1 MPEQL
6 KKKKNRH
13 VSKPAAARQTSPP
26 ASPVRGATSSGSTSH
41 RRDLLDGSIQE
52 VSRKTLMERFRK
64 RGRVESANYEQR
76 TLEGRS
82 RAAANTMLQ
91 SNSSSFANT
100 ADGAAPIVL
109 QAGRAPHHATF
120 FVHKN
125 ALARPQSAPNL
136 SEQADDEVIARIF
149 PDICPRELRIAE
161 VKSWE
166 CPWMHKQFPVDSEA
180 ESTTT
185 GKVLNQPRQGELLSQ
200 ATRESNSEPTTVTS
214 PSSRARVDVPAPAA
228 PVQVDVGSNGTRR
241 TSADEAVGKEDNSA
255 RELENEIDSL
265 AIQLSLEEKRPRPIS
280 PVKSTEWPATPPP
293 PPVFTPQG
301 SGTPRW
307 KAVESAKSTPGS
319 RAGKRPQLRLKLED
333 MPTPQQAEERAQR
346 AATRLIAKRDAMEA
360 AAIAAAAASGSSTPA
375 NGPSAAQQA
384 LMKLNFSSS
393 SETDLQSPS
402 EGGRHSA
409 GSAYSPNHGMF
420 TTKNVAVSEAG
431 ISSPDAACLH
441 LQENL
446 ERVKEIGRGASGVVY
461 KAIHIPTLKVV
472 AVKDVP
478 VYGRGQRRQMVRE
491 LHALYSNLAPMSDND
506 SPAPQHPG
514 PGKST
519 SKPKAKPSPYI
530 VSFYDAFVD
539 RPKNSICMVMEYMS
553 TGSLQDIVLHGGCQN
568 EKVLARLATGVL
580 RGLAHIHNKCMVH
593 RDIKP
598 HNLLTNRQGE
608 VKISDFGLA
617 RTLNDNST
625 TTKTFVG
632 TLLYMAPER
641 IGGGDYSYP
650 ADVWSFGLALISVA
664 LGRYPLPTQDGFFG
678 LVDSVANEQCLKLP
692 AESFSEECRSFVD
705 QCLLIDPEDRPS
717 AEALLQHPFIHK
729 YTAEETLD
737 EWTSFIERI
746 QLCEERGNELE
757 SLGDAVYRH
766 MYEHAVKFSH
776 LPQSDYGVSFV
787 SQVTPTF
794 ARREISLQPVQM
806 SLQLGLANYLNLPVH
821 FVYEKFEEKRCFYS
835 DKLLEDYCY
844 SPQSWT
850 ASPGISRRQQ
860 FGIGTDSP
868 QRTPSE
874 RGSFWRKLQESMA
887 KLGHSKR
894 RKERQR
900 GRSSAAI

>member
-1 MPEQL
+1 MLEPH

-13 VSKPAAARQTSPP
+13 VSKPAAARKTSLP
-26 ASPVRGATSSGSTSH
+26 APAVPISSSATTSTSH

-64 RGRVESANYEQR
+64 RGRVESASYEN
-76 TLEGRS
+76 GRD
-82 RAAANTMLQ
+82 RAAANTTLQ

-100 ADGAAPIVL
+100 GPIVL
-109 QAGRAPHHATF
+109 RAGRAPHHGTF
-120 FVHKN
+120 LVHKN
-125 ALARPQSAPNL
+125 TLARPQSAPNL
-136 SEQADDEVIARIF
+136 MEQADDEVIARIF

-166 CPWMHKQFPVDSEA
+166 SPWMEKEFPVSPEPD
-180 ESTTT
+180 T
-185 GKVLNQPRQGELLSQ
+185 KVLKQSQQGEVLPNPPEAGMTAAS
-200 ATRESNSEPTTVTS
+200 VTLTS
-214 PSSRARVDVPAPAA
+214 DQKRSSVPAPPIVANN
-228 PVQVDVGSNGTRR
+228 NGLHRDK
-241 TSADEAVGKEDNSA
+241 ADKASKELDK
-255 RELENEIDSL
+255 EISSL
-265 AIQLSLEEKRPRPIS
+265 TNQLSLEEKRA
-280 PVKSTEWPATPPP
+280 WPHTAGTPPP
-293 PPVFTPQG
+293 VSTPRTPQ
-301 SGTPRW
+301 W
-307 KAVESAKSTPGS
+307 KAVESAKRTQGG
-319 RAGKRPQLRLKLED
+319 RIGKRPQLRLKLED

-360 AAIAAAAASGSSTPA
+360 AAVAAAAASGSNTPTK
-375 NGPSAAQQA
+375 GPSVAQQVM
-384 LMKLNFSSS
+384 MKLNFSSGS
-393 SETDLQSPS
+393 DSDLQSPS
-402 EGGRHSA
+402 EDGRHSA

-420 TTKNVAVSEAG
+420 TTRNVAVSEAG

-446 ERVKEIGRGASGVVY
+446 ERVKEVGRGASGVVY

-491 LHALYSNLAPMSDND
+491 LHALYSNLAPMADN
-506 SPAPQHPG
+506 SPTPT
-514 PGKST
+514 GKST

-553 TGSLQDIVLHGGCQN
+553 TGSLQDIVLRGGCQN
-568 EKVLARLATGVL
+568 EKVLARLSTGVL
-580 RGLAHIHNKCMVH
+580 RGLAHIHDKRMVH

-650 ADVWSFGLALISVA
+650 ADIWSFGLALISVA

-678 LVDSVANEQCLKLP
+678 LVDSVANEQCLRLP
-692 AESFSEECRSFVD
+692 VESYSEDCRCFIE
-705 QCLLIDPEDRPS
+705 QCLRIDPDERPS
-717 AEALLQHPFIHK
+717 AETLLQHPFIHK
-729 YTAEETLD
+729 FTPEETLV
-737 EWTSFIERI
+737 EWTSFVERVH
-746 QLCEERGNELE
+746 LCEERGGELE

-766 MYEHAVKFSH
+766 MYEHSVKFSH

-787 SQVTPTF
+787 SQATPTF
-794 ARREISLQPVQM
+794 SRRQISLQPVQM
-806 SLQLGLANYLNLPVH
+806 SLQLGLANYLDVPVH
-821 FVYEKFEEKRCFYS
+821 LVYEKFEEKRCLYS

-850 ASPGISRRQQ
+850 ASPGIARRQQ
-860 FGIGTDSP
+860 FGIGNDSP

-874 RGSFWRKLQESMA
+874 KGSFWRKLQESMA

-894 RKERQR
+894 KKERER
-900 GRSSAAI
+900 GRSSAL

>member
-1 MPEQL
+1 MLEPHN

-13 VSKPAAARQTSPP
+13 VSKPAAARKTSLSTAAAPI
-26 ASPVRGATSSGSTSH
+26 SNSATTSTSH

-64 RGRVESANYEQR
+64 RGRVESASYEN
-76 TLEGRS
+76 GRD
-82 RAAANTMLQ
+82 RVATNTTLQ
-91 SNSSSFANT
+91 SNTSSFSST
-100 ADGAAPIVL
+100 GPIVL
-109 QAGRAPHHATF
+109 RGRAPHHATF
-120 FVHKN
+120 LMHKGM
-125 ALARPQSAPNL
+125 LVRPQSAPNL
-136 SEQADDEVIARIF
+136 MEQADDEVITRIF

-166 CPWMHKQFPVDSEA
+166 SPWMDKEFPVSPEPEA
-180 ESTTT
+180 NVRKQQQHE
-185 GKVLNQPRQGELLSQ
+185 ELLPYLAETAKITSDQ
-200 ATRESNSEPTTVTS
+200 KRSDAPVPPKVTS
-214 PSSRARVDVPAPAA
+214 
-228 PVQVDVGSNGTRR
+228 SNGLHRNTAGEV
-241 TSADEAVGKEDNSA
+241 TN
-255 RELENEIDSL
+255 ELDTEISSL
-265 AIQLSLEEKRPRPIS
+265 TNQLSLEDKRPRPQSS
-280 PVKSTEWPATPPP
+280 PKKTAWPQSAGTPPP
-293 PPVFTPQG
+293 VSTPRTPQ
-301 SGTPRW
+301 W
-307 KAVESAKSTPGS
+307 KAVESAKKTQGN
-319 RAGKRPQLRLKLED
+319 RTGKRPQLRLKLED

-360 AAIAAAAASGSSTPA
+360 AAIAAAAASETHTPSK
-375 NGPSAAQQA
+375 GPSVAQQVM
-384 LMKLNFSSS
+384 MKLNFSSGS
-393 SETDLQSPS
+393 DSDLHSPT

-420 TTKNVAVSEAG
+420 TTRNVAVSEAG

-446 ERVKEIGRGASGVVY
+446 ERVKELGRGASGVVY

-491 LHALYSNLAPMSDND
+491 LHALYSNLAPMADN
-506 SPAPQHPG
+506 SPTPT
-514 PGKST
+514 GKST
-519 SKPKAKPSPYI
+519 TKAKPSPYI

-553 TGSLQDIVLHGGCQN
+553 TGSLQDIVLRGGCQN
-568 EKVLARLATGVL
+568 EKVLARLSTGVL
-580 RGLAHIHNKCMVH
+580 RGLAHIHDKRMVH

-617 RTLNDNST
+617 RTLNDNYTS
-625 TTKTFVG
+625 TKTFVG

-650 ADVWSFGLALISVA
+650 ADIWSFGLALISVA

-692 AESFSEECRSFVD
+692 AESYSEDCRSFVE
-705 QCLLIDPEDRPS
+705 QCLMIDPDERPS
-717 AEALLQHPFIHK
+717 AEALLQHPFINK
-729 YTAEETLD
+729 FTPEETLV
-737 EWTSFIERI
+737 EWASFVDRV
-746 QLCEERGNELE
+746 QLCEERGSELE
-757 SLGDAVYRH
+757 SLSDAVYRH
-766 MYEHAVKFSH
+766 MYEHSVKFSH

-787 SQVTPTF
+787 SQATPTF
-794 ARREISLQPVQM
+794 SRRQISLQPVQM
-806 SLQLGLANYLNLPVH
+806 SLQLGLANYLDVPVH
-821 FVYEKFEEKRCFYS
+821 IVYEKFEEKRCLYS

-850 ASPGISRRQQ
+850 ASPGIARRQQ

-874 RGSFWRKLQESMA
+874 KGSFWRKLQESMA

-894 RKERQR
+894 KKERER
-900 GRSSAAI
+900 GRSSAL

>member
-1 MPEQL
+1 MRRQHERCCIFLQLKPFKDFQRERYTSVSFIGLGRTSAMPEQHNNS
-6 KKKKNRH
+6 KTKNRH
-13 VSKPAAARQTSPP
+13 VSKPAAARDTSPP
-26 ASPVRGATSSGSTSH
+26 ASAASSVNSSASSTTTSH

-52 VSRKTLMERFRK
+52 ISRKTLMERFHK
-64 RGRVESANYEQR
+64 RGRVESASYEQR
-76 TLEGRS
+76 PYEGSDRS
-82 RAAANTMLQ
+82 AANTTLQ

-100 ADGAAPIVL
+100 DGIVPIVL
-109 QAGRAPHHATF
+109 RAGRAQHHGKFLA
-120 FVHKN
+120 HKDM
-125 ALARPQSAPNL
+125 LSRPQSAPNL
-136 SEQADDEVIARIF
+136 TEQTDDEVIAQIF

-166 CPWMHKQFPVDSEA
+166 CSWMNKEFPVSPEPDTVLLKQPGLLTQTAEA
-180 ESTTT
+180 
-185 GKVLNQPRQGELLSQ
+185 GKPPPPFTIKVEN
-200 ATRESNSEPTTVTS
+200 
-214 PSSRARVDVPAPAA
+214 VDK
-228 PVQVDVGSNGTRR
+228 T
-241 TSADEAVGKEDNSA
+241 A
-255 RELENEIDSL
+255 REVDKEINSL
-265 AIQLSLEEKRPRPIS
+265 TNQLSLEEKWQRPQS
-280 PVKSTEWPATPPP
+280 PLKKSEWSSSAETPPP
-293 PPVFTPQG
+293 VSPPRTPQ
-301 SGTPRW
+301 W
-307 KAVESAKSTPGS
+307 KAVESAKRTPGS
-319 RAGKRPQLRLKLED
+319 RTGKRPQLRLKLED

-360 AAIAAAAASGSSTPA
+360 AAIAAAAASGSNTPV

-384 LMKLNFSSS
+384 MMKLNFSSG
-393 SETDLQSPS
+393 SESDLPSPS
-402 EGGRHSA
+402 EGERHSA

-420 TTKNVAVSEAG
+420 TTRNVAISEAG

-491 LHALYSNLAPMSDND
+491 LHALYSNLVPMADND
-506 SPAPQHPG
+506 NPVPRHPAT
-514 PGKST
+514 GKST

-553 TGSLQDIVLHGGCQN
+553 TGSLQDIVLRGGCQN

-580 RGLAHIHNKCMVH
+580 HGLAHIHNKRMVH

-598 HNLLTNRQGE
+598 HNVLTNRQGE

-625 TTKTFVG
+625 STKTFVG

-650 ADVWSFGLALISVA
+650 ADIWSFGLALISVA

-678 LVDSVANEQCLKLP
+678 LVDSVSNEQCLKLP
-692 AESFSEECRSFVD
+692 AESFSEECRSFTD
-705 QCLLIDPEDRPS
+705 QCLTIDPDERPS
-717 AEALLQHPFIHK
+717 AETLLQHPFIHK
-729 YTAEETLD
+729 YTAEETMT
-737 EWTSFIERI
+737 EWASFVDRI
-746 QLCEERGNELE
+746 HLCEERGSELE
-757 SLGDAVYRH
+757 SLSDAVYRH
-766 MYEHAVKFSH
+766 MYEHSVKFSH

-787 SQVTPTF
+787 SQATPTF
-794 ARREISLQPVQM
+794 SRREISLQPVQM
-806 SLQLGLANYLNLPVH
+806 SLQLGLANHLNVPVH
-821 FVYEKFEEKRCFYS
+821 LVYEKFEEKRCFYS

-850 ASPGISRRQQ
+850 ASPGIARRQQ

-868 QRTPSE
+868 QRTPRE
-874 RGSFWRKLQESMA
+874 KGSFWRKLQESMA
-887 KLGHSKR
+887 KLGQSKR
-894 RKERQR
+894 RKERER
-900 GRSSAAI
+900 GRQSAGL

>member
-6 KKKKNRH
+6 TMKKNRH
-13 VSKPAAARQTSPP
+13 VSKPAAQRETSPP
-26 ASPVRGATSSGSTSH
+26 SAASSSSSSSSH
-41 RRDLLDGSIQE
+41 RRDLLSGSIEE
-52 VSRKTLMERFRK
+52 VSRQTLLERFRK
-64 RGRVESANYEQR
+64 RGRVESANYE
-76 TLEGRS
+76 GRES
-82 RAAANTMLQ
+82 RERAAANTTLQ
-91 SNSSSFANT
+91 SNSSPFANT
-100 ADGAAPIVL
+100 ADGASPIL
-109 QAGRAPHHATF
+109 LRAGRAPHHATF
-120 FVHKN
+120 LVHKN
-125 ALARPQSAPNL
+125 TLMRPQSAPSL
-136 SEQADDEVIARIF
+136 TKQADDEVIARIF

-166 CPWMHKQFPVDSEA
+166 CPWMDKDFLVSLETTELLEQPHKG
-180 ESTTT
+180 ES
-185 GKVLNQPRQGELLSQ
+185 LSQ
-200 ATRESNSEPTTVTS
+200 AAKITSASARPRGDASVPAPKSARSIGYHQTNGAATEKNADHTVTELDKEIDALANQLTLEDKRPQPLSPVKQAQS
-214 PSSRARVDVPAPAA
+214 PSST
-228 PVQVDVGSNGTRR
+228 G
-241 TSADEAVGKEDNSA
+241 
-255 RELENEIDSL
+255 
-265 AIQLSLEEKRPRPIS
+265 
-280 PVKSTEWPATPPP
+280 TPPP
-293 PPVFTPQG
+293 V
-301 SGTPRW
+301 STPRDSSPQW
-307 KAVESAKSTPGS
+307 KTVESAKRTPGS
-319 RAGKRPQLRLKLED
+319 ARAGKRPQLRLKLED

-360 AAIAAAAASGSSTPA
+360 AAIAAAAVSGSNTPVS
-375 NGPSAAQQA
+375 GPSAAQQA
-384 LMKLNFSSS
+384 MMKLNFSSG
-393 SETDLQSPS
+393 SESDLQSPND
-402 EGGRHSA
+402 GGRHSA

-491 LHALYSNLAPMSDND
+491 LHALYSNLVPMGSND
-506 SPAPQHPG
+506 SPMPYHDTPG
-514 PGKST
+514 NSPN
-519 SKPKAKPSPYI
+519 KPKAKPSPYI

-553 TGSLQDIVLHGGCQN
+553 TGSLQDIVLRGGCQN
-568 EKVLARLATGVL
+568 EKVLARLASGVL
-580 RGLAHIHNKCMVH
+580 HGLAHIHNKRMVH

-598 HNLLTNRQGE
+598 HNLLTNREGD

-617 RTLNDNST
+617 RTLNDSST

-692 AESFSEECRSFVD
+692 AEAYSEECRSFTD
-705 QCLLIDPEDRPS
+705 QCLTIDPDDRPS
-717 AEALLQHPFIHK
+717 AEALLQHRFIRK
-729 YTAEETLD
+729 YTAEETLA
-737 EWTSFIERI
+737 EWTSFIDRV
-746 QLCEERGNELE
+746 QLCEERGSELE

-766 MYEHAVKFSH
+766 MYEHSVKFSH
-776 LPQSDYGVSFV
+776 QPQSDYGVSFV
-787 SQVTPTF
+787 SQATPTF
-794 ARREISLQPVQM
+794 SRRQISLQPVQM
-806 SLQLGLANYLNLPVH
+806 SLQLGLANYLDVPVH
-821 FVYEKFEEKRCFYS
+821 LVYEKFEEKRGFYS

-860 FGIGTDSP
+860 FGIGTESP

-894 RKERQR
+894 RKERER
-900 GRSSAAI
+900 GRSSAI

>member
-1 MPEQL
+1 MPEQHNNS
-6 KKKKNRH
+6 KKKYRH
-13 VSKPAAARQTSPP
+13 VSKPAAARETSPP
-26 ASPVRGATSSGSTSH
+26 ASAAVSSNSNSSSTTSH

-52 VSRKTLMERFRK
+52 ISRQTLMERFHK
-64 RGRVESANYEQR
+64 RGRVESASYEQR
-76 TLEGRS
+76 PYEGRDPS
-82 RAAANTMLQ
+82 VANTIVE
-91 SNSSSFANT
+91 SNSSSFSNT
-100 ADGAAPIVL
+100 DNIVPIVL
-109 QAGRAPHHATF
+109 RAGRAQRHGTFLVHNDKLSRPH
-120 FVHKN
+120 
-125 ALARPQSAPNL
+125 SAPNL
-136 SEQADDEVIARIF
+136 TEQADDEVITQIF

-166 CPWMHKQFPVDSEA
+166 CPWMEKEFPVSPEPKA
-180 ESTTT
+180 ALSQ
-185 GKVLNQPRQGELLSQ
+185 QPELLLA
-200 ATRESNSEPTTVTS
+200 ATESWTSTPLTAIKGVDTPPSTPITSSSNGLHQTQPPDDPVKNVNNTVTE
-214 PSSRARVDVPAPAA
+214 V
-228 PVQVDVGSNGTRR
+228 
-241 TSADEAVGKEDNSA
+241 EKEINS
-255 RELENEIDSL
+255 LTN
-265 AIQLSLEEKRPRPIS
+265 QLSLEEKRQTPQS
-280 PVKSTEWPATPPP
+280 PLKKAEWSPSPGTPPP
-293 PPVFTPQG
+293 VSTPRTPQ
-301 SGTPRW
+301 W
-307 KAVESAKSTPGS
+307 KSVESAKRTPGS
-319 RAGKRPQLRLKLED
+319 RSGKRPQLRLKLED

-360 AAIAAAAASGSSTPA
+360 AVIAAAAASGSSTPLH
-375 NGPSAAQQA
+375 GPSAAQQA
-384 LMKLNFSSS
+384 MMKLNFSSS
-393 SETDLQSPS
+393 SETDLPSPS
-402 EGGRHSA
+402 DGGRHSA

-420 TTKNVAVSEAG
+420 TTRNVAISEAG

-491 LHALYSNLAPMSDND
+491 LHALYSNLVPMANNDNPVPKH
-506 SPAPQHPG
+506 PAAR
-514 PGKST
+514 KNT
-519 SKPKAKPSPYI
+519 SNPKAKPSPYI

-553 TGSLQDIVLHGGCQN
+553 TGSLQDIVLRGGCQN

-580 RGLAHIHNKCMVH
+580 HGLAHIHNKRMVH

-625 TTKTFVG
+625 STKTFVG

-650 ADVWSFGLALISVA
+650 ADIWSFGLALISVA

-678 LVDSVANEQCLKLP
+678 LVDSVSNEQCLKLP
-692 AESFSEECRSFVD
+692 AQSFSEECRSFIN
-705 QCLLIDPEDRPS
+705 QCLTIDPDERPS
-717 AEALLQHPFIHK
+717 AKTLLQHHFIHK
-729 YTAEETLD
+729 YTAEETMA
-737 EWTSFIERI
+737 EWISFVDRI
-746 QLCEERGNELE
+746 HLCEERGSELE
-757 SLGDAVYRH
+757 SLSDAVYRH
-766 MYEHAVKFSH
+766 MYEHSVKFSH

-787 SQVTPTF
+787 SQATPTF
-794 ARREISLQPVQM
+794 SRREISLQQVQM
-806 SLQLGLANYLNLPVH
+806 SLQLGLANYLNVPVH
-821 FVYEKFEEKRCFYS
+821 LVYEKFEEKRCFYS

-850 ASPGISRRQQ
+850 ASPGIARRQQ

-868 QRTPSE
+868 QCTPRE
-874 RGSFWRKLQESMA
+874 KGSFWRKLQESMA

-894 RKERQR
+894 RKERER
-900 GRSSAAI
+900 GRSSAGS

>member
-1 MPEQL
+1 
-6 KKKKNRH
+6 
-13 VSKPAAARQTSPP
+13 
-26 ASPVRGATSSGSTSH
+26 
-41 RRDLLDGSIQE
+41 
-52 VSRKTLMERFRK
+52 
-64 RGRVESANYEQR
+64 
-76 TLEGRS
+76 
-82 RAAANTMLQ
+82 
-91 SNSSSFANT
+91 
-100 ADGAAPIVL
+100 
-109 QAGRAPHHATF
+109 
-120 FVHKN
+120 
-125 ALARPQSAPNL
+125 
-136 SEQADDEVIARIF
+136 
-149 PDICPRELRIAE
+149 
-161 VKSWE
+161 
-166 CPWMHKQFPVDSEA
+166 MHKVFPADTKSE
-180 ESTTT
+180 TTAQVT
-185 GKVLNQPRQGELLSQ
+185 LLSQPRTGELLSQ
-200 ATRESNSEPTTVTS
+200 AARGPKAGTTAIPS
-214 PSSRARVDVPAPAA
+214 PSSRARGDVPPPPA
-228 PVQVDVGSNGTRR
+228 PVVANSNGLRR
-241 TSADEAVGKEDNSA
+241 TTADDTVGKGDHSA
-255 RELENEIDSL
+255 RDLENEIDSL
-265 AIQLSLEEKRPRPIS
+265 TNQLSLEEKRQRPIS
-280 PVKSTEWPATPPP
+280 PAKNTESSGAAGTP

-301 SGTPRW
+301 GATPQW
-307 KAVESAKSTPGS
+307 KTVESARRTPGS
-319 RAGKRPQLRLKLED
+319 RPGKRPQLRLKLED

-360 AAIAAAAASGSSTPA
+360 AAIAAAAASGSNTPA

-384 LMKLNFSSS
+384 LMKLNFSSG
-393 SETDLQSPS
+393 SESDLQSPS

-491 LHALYSNLAPMSDND
+491 LHALYSNLVPMADND
-506 SPAPQHPG
+506 SPVPQYPAPV
-514 PGKST
+514 KST

-553 TGSLQDIVLHGGCQN
+553 TGSLQDIVLRGGCQN

-580 RGLAHIHNKCMVH
+580 HGLAHIHNKRMVH

-678 LVDSVANEQCLKLP
+678 LVDSWIVLVQVANEQCLKLP

-705 QCLLIDPEDRPS
+705 QCLLIDPEERSS
-717 AEALLQHPFIHK
+717 AEALLQHPFIQK

-737 EWTSFIERI
+737 E
-746 QLCEERGNELE
+746 
-757 SLGDAVYRH
+757 
-766 MYEHAVKFSH
+766 
-776 LPQSDYGVSFV
+776 
-787 SQVTPTF
+787 
-794 ARREISLQPVQM
+794 
-806 SLQLGLANYLNLPVH
+806 
-821 FVYEKFEEKRCFYS
+821 
-835 DKLLEDYCY
+835 
-844 SPQSWT
+844 SWT

-887 KLGHSKR
+887 KLGHSRR

-900 GRSSAAI
+900 GRSSAAL

>member
-1 MPEQL
+1 MPEQQSNNN
-6 KKKKNRH
+6 KKNRH
-13 VSKPAAARQTSPP
+13 VSKPAAVRETSSP
-26 ASPVRGATSSGSTSH
+26 ASGVGSSSATSSH

-52 VSRKTLMERFRK
+52 VSRQTLMERFRK

-76 TLEGRS
+76 PHTERD
-82 RAAANTMLQ
+82 RAAASTTLQ

-100 ADGAAPIVL
+100 ADGAAPLVL
-109 QAGRAPHHATF
+109 RAGRAPHHATF
-120 FVHKN
+120 LVHN
-125 ALARPQSAPNL
+125 NTLARPQSAPNL
-136 SEQADDEVIARIF
+136 AEQADDEVIARIF

-166 CPWMHKQFPVDSEA
+166 CPWMKKEFPVSPEPEPA
-180 ESTTT
+180 TALL
-185 GKVLNQPRQGELLSQ
+185 KQPQQGELLSQ
-200 ATRESNSEPTTVTS
+200 AAHTTPVTLAS
-214 PSSRARVDVPAPAA
+214 ARAHADAPAPAPVPAPAPTA
-228 PVQVDVGSNGTRR
+228 AGSNGFHRNDAAANVDR
-241 TSADEAVGKEDNSA
+241 TA
-255 RELENEIDSL
+255 RELDNEISSL
-265 AIQLSLEEKRPRPIS
+265 TSQLSLEEKRPRPQS
-280 PVKSTEWPATPPP
+280 PPKSTKWPVSAGTPPP
-293 PPVFTPQG
+293 VSTPL
-301 SGTPRW
+301 TPKKEW
-307 KAVESAKSTPGS
+307 KTVESAKRTPGT
-319 RAGKRPQLRLKLED
+319 RGKRPQLRLKLED

-360 AAIAAAAASGSSTPA
+360 AAIAAAAASGSTTPVG
-375 NGPSAAQQA
+375 GPSAVQQA
-384 LMKLNFSSS
+384 MMKLNFSSG
-393 SETDLQSPS
+393 SESDPQSPS
-402 EGGRHSA
+402 EGRHSG

-491 LHALYSNLAPMSDND
+491 LHALYSNLVPMADTD
-506 SPAPQHPG
+506 SPLPRHPAA
-514 PGKST
+514 GKGT
-519 SKPKAKPSPYI
+519 SKPKATPSPYI

-553 TGSLQDIVLHGGCQN
+553 TGSLQDIVLRGGCQK
-568 EKVLARLATGVL
+568 EMVIARLATGVL
-580 RGLAHIHNKCMVH
+580 HGLAHIHNKRMVH

-692 AESFSEECRSFVD
+692 AESYSEECRSFID
-705 QCLLIDPEDRPS
+705 QCLIIDPDERPS

-729 YTAEETLD
+729 YTAEETLA
-737 EWTSFIERI
+737 EWVSFVDRGH
-746 QLCEERGNELE
+746 LCEEGGSELE

-766 MYEHAVKFSH
+766 MYEHSVKFSH

-787 SQVTPTF
+787 SQATPTF
-794 ARREISLQPVQM
+794 SRRQISLQPVQM
-806 SLQLGLANYLNLPVH
+806 SLQLGLANYLDAPVH
-821 FVYEKFEEKRCFYS
+821 LVYEKFEEKRCFYS

-874 RGSFWRKLQESMA
+874 KGSFWRKLQESMA

-894 RKERQR
+894 RKERER
-900 GRSSAAI
+900 GRSSAV